1 MPYANLLL
9 RRLRSVSRDETTKRW
24 GALPRPRDFG
34 PFPFPLKGWAAPALL
49 TLLLSS
55 ALRAADKPN
64 IVYIMADDLGYGE
77 LGCFGQTKIKTP
89 SLDRMAA
96 EGTRFTDV
104 YSGGPVC
111 APARCVLMTGKHAGH
126 AYVRANGGDYNLPR
140 SEMTVAEVLRDAG
153 YRNGFVGKWSLGDIG
168 STSTPLKRGFDY
180 AFGFYNQSA
189 AHAQYPK
196 AMDENDE
203 AIALPANAGG
213 KRGAYAH
220 DLMTDRAFD
229 FIRRSKDRPFFLYL
243 AYTLPHAEILVPEDS
258 LAPYRGKF
266 PEKPFDNQGVG
277 YASQAEPNAAV
288 AGMISRL
295 DRDVGRL
302 LALIKELRLDDQTIV
317 FFTSDNGPVSVG
329 GRDHRFFNGAGPLRG
344 KKGELYDGG
353 IREPM
358 IVRWPGHVPAGK
370 ISDVP
375 WYFADV
381 LPTLA
386 ELGGGKVPTGIDG
399 VSVRPTLLGQD
410 QPELRSRF
418 LYWEYPAGGFRQA
431 ARRGDWK
438 VQRSGLNGPL
448 ELFNLRGDIGE
459 KNNVAHAHPEIV
471 AQFDSYLKTAR
482 VESAEYPSSG
492 ARPRKNKKDGR
503 KKELP

>member
-1 MPYANLLL
+1 MPPPNNVIQMMPPLV
-9 RRLRSVSRDETTKRW
+9 RLFV
-24 GALPRPRDFG
+24 RPIVVAF
-34 PFPFPLKGWAAPALL
+34 L
-49 TLLLSS
+49 TLLLNG
-55 ALRAADKPN
+55 AMLGAVGKPN

-77 LGCFGQTKIKTP
+77 LGCYGQTKIRTP
-89 SLDRMAA
+89 NLDRMAS

-104 YSGGPVC
+104 YSGAPVC
-111 APARCVLMTGKHAGH
+111 APCRGVLMTGKHTGH
-126 AYVRANGGDYNLPR
+126 AYVRSNGGDHNLPR
-140 SEMTVAEVLRDAG
+140 SEVTVAEVLHAAG
-153 YRNGFVGKWSLGDIG
+153 YTNGFVGKWSLGDVG
-168 STSTPLKRGFDY
+168 SASTPLKRGFDY

-196 AMDENDE
+196 TLDENDQPVV
-203 AIALPANAGG
+203 LPENAGG
-213 KRGAYAH
+213 RRGAYAH
-220 DLMTDRAFD
+220 DLMTGRAFD
-229 FIRRSKDRPFFLYL
+229 FIRRSRDRPFFLYL

-266 PEKPFDNQGVG
+266 PEKPFDNKGAG
-277 YASQAEPNAAV
+277 YASQPEPNAAV

-302 LALIKELRLDDQTIV
+302 LALIKELGLDDNTIV

-329 GRDHRFFNGAGPLRG
+329 GRDYQFFNGAGPLRG
-344 KKGELYDGG
+344 KKGDLYDGG

-370 ISDVP
+370 TSNVP

-386 ELGGGKVPTGIDG
+386 DLGGGTLPSGIDG
-399 VSVRPTLLGQD
+399 LSVLPTLLGRE
-410 QPELRSRF
+410 QPALQTRF
-418 LYWEYPAGGFRQA
+418 MYWEYPAGGFRQA

-438 VQRSGLNGPL
+438 VFRTGLDGPL
-448 ELFNLRGDIGE
+448 ELFNLRDDIGE
-459 KNNVAHAHPEIV
+459 KNNIAAAHPEVV
-471 AQFDSYLKTAR
+471 AQFETYLKTAR

-492 ARPRKNKKDGR
+492 NKPRKNKKEVR
-503 KKELP
+503 KN